1 MGDLFVRGDPG
12 YRANVFVHAD
22 APQYQAM
29 IAWTKK
35 ADKCDWRLDSLG
47 RRGIWVAL
55 SDFNRINSAGWHPP
69 SHAEM
74 VQQLSGE
81 TT

>member
-1 MGDLFVRGDPG
+1 MAELFLRGDPG

-29 IAWTKK
+29 LAWSKK
-35 ADKCDWRLDSLG
+35 ADKCDWCLDARG

-55 SDFNRINSAGWHPP
+55 SEFNRVNSAGWHAP

-74 VQQLSGE
+74 VQQLSQE
-81 TT
+81 IT